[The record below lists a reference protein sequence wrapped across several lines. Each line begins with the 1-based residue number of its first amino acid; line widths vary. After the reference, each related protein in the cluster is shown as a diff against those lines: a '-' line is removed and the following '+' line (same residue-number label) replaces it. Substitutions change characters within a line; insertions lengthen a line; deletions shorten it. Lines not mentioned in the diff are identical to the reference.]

1 MEKKGESE
9 KGVTKNYRDIG
20 RRGQQKKNNGT

>member
-1 MEKKGESE
+1 MEKNIMEKKGESE

-20 RRGQQKKNNGT
+20 RRG